1 MSDKSSRVGLNA
13 HLLSTSQSYRGAGIS
28 WYIFNLLKNLAHVSP
43 DFLRYSA
50 FLHHQPFQ
58 SKSSRL
64 NFHISRLPTQRP
76 AARILWEQFVQPVA
90 LRRAGVD
97 LLHALAFVAPRMAPC
112 PFVVTIFDLSFIR
125 YAETFRPV
133 NRWYLQR
140 FTIESARRADAVVT
154 ISESTRQDVIRLLH
168 VAPKKVH
175 TVYCGVDEAF
185 RQLPVEQ
192 VEAFRAAQH
201 LPDRFVLY
209 LGTLEPRKNVDGLVQ
224 AYARWRERDA
234 TAPPL
239 IVAGAKGWYYDTIF
253 ELIKSRK
260 LEQAVRLPG
269 YIPQE
274 SLPLW
279 YNAASL
285 FVYPSHFEGFGL
297 PVLEAMACGTPVIT
311 STVSSLPEVTGTDG
325 VARLV
330 DPGDTEALAGALAE
344 VMAQGDLRMAMGQR
358 GLARAKEFSW
368 QKTAQQTVAIYRKV
382 LNL

>member
-1 MSDKSSRVGLNA
+1 
-13 HLLSTSQSYRGAGIS
+13 
-28 WYIFNLLKNLAHVSP
+28 
-43 DFLRYSA
+43 
-50 FLHHQPFQ
+50 
-58 SKSSRL
+58 
-64 NFHISRLPTQRP
+64 
-76 AARILWEQFVQPVA
+76 
-90 LRRAGVD
+90 
-97 LLHALAFVAPRMAPC
+97 
-112 PFVVTIFDLSFIR
+112 
-125 YAETFRPV
+125 
-133 NRWYLQR
+133 
-140 FTIESARRADAVVT
+140 
-154 ISESTRQDVIRLLH
+154 
-168 VAPKKVH
+168 
-175 TVYCGVDEAF
+175 VDEAF